1 MREPTKDEIE
11 AGAQALR
18 ERQQAGRITREW
30 SKLPKSEKLKWQ
42 LHAETVLRAA
52 LRLK

>member
-11 AGAQALR
+11 AGAKALR
-18 ERQQAGRITREW
+18 ERQMAGKITRPWET
-30 SKLPKSEKLKWQ
+30 LPKGDKLKWQ
-42 LHAETVLRAA
+42 LHSETVLRAA